1 MPFHERRP
9 SWIAEDAALGSAD
22 TLRRARRLRHRLRH
36 DPARLHACLR
46 NLCSKSATPAAAT
59 RALAPR
65 LAAPFLQADPIV
77 VSAFTD
83 QVTQA
88 LDGYV
93 LRYSNRL
100 ALLASAAKLGIS
112 RFEANLI
119 IATVQYRH
127 NTPPPPPTTGSFWLM
142 LIAFVITVQAAIV
155 LAVWRLFGV

>member
-1 MPFHERRP
+1 MSP
-9 SWIAEDAALGSAD
+9 G
-22 TLRRARRLRHRLRH
+22 
-36 DPARLHACLR
+36 
-46 NLCSKSATPAAAT
+46 
-59 RALAPR
+59 

-127 NTPPPPPTTGSFWLM
+127 NTPPPPPTTGSFWPM